1 MKKNFFILASSVLF
15 SLIIFTTCGLDT
27 YYTLSPPP
35 MATNQPDATATGY
48 DAAQMYFGFI
58 SATNTNY
65 DTSFR
70 FLGTAV
76 YYRIYASASTML
88 SHRASIS
95 AVNTSSDYSAAAN
108 RMISY
113 GYQQLYTSDGSIQPL
128 ISAEGRKVEI
138 RLTNNHEEVSSGIA
152 NTAQVSIDGSV
163 WKTPRRALGTNKTFD
178 FGRYEMSKYNA
189 QKNNYT
195 PPTLGDED
203 FENGTADENK
213 YYVTM
218 YAVAVGRD
226 TTYTTYYSNV
236 LYLGS
241 IVINADNE
249 HN

>member
-1 MKKNFFILASSVLF
+1 MKKNFFILASSVLLAF
-15 SLIIFTTCGLDT
+15 ILFTTCGLDT
-27 YYTLSPPP
+27 YYTLSPPTGP
-35 MATNQPDATATGY
+35 IHTVDQSNTDPDQNYLSFT
-48 DAAQMYFGFI
+48 
-58 SATNTNY
+58 SAVNTNP

-76 YYRIYASASTML
+76 YYRIYASVSTML

-138 RLTNNHEEVSSGIA
+138 RLTNNQETVSTGIG
-152 NTAQVSIDGSV
+152 NTAQISIDSAFY
-163 WKTPRRALGTNKTFD
+163 KTPRRALGTNKTFD
-178 FGRYEMSKYNA
+178 FGRLGKVGQPLPDEY
-189 QKNNYT
+189 YT
-195 PPTLGDED
+195 APAVGDED

-241 IVINADNE
+241 IVINANNE
-249 HN
+249 NN

>member
-1 MKKNFFILASSVLF
+1 MKKNIFLLASSVLLAF
-15 SLIIFTTCGLDT
+15 ILFTTCGLDT
-27 YYTLSPPP
+27 YYTLSPPTGP
-35 MATNQPDATATGY
+35 IHTVDQNNTDPDQNYLSFT
-48 DAAQMYFGFI
+48 
-58 SATNTNY
+58 SAVNTNP

-76 YYRIYASASTML
+76 YYRIYASVSTML

-138 RLTNNHEEVSSGIA
+138 RLTNNQESVSTGIG
-152 NTAQVSIDGSV
+152 NTAQITVDSSFY
-163 WKTPRRALGTNKTFD
+163 KTPRRALGTNKTFD
-178 FGRYEMSKYNA
+178 FGRYDKESLGYTPKD
-189 QKNNYT
+189 KYT
-195 PPTLGDED
+195 PPTSGDED
-203 FENGTADENK
+203 FENGTVENNK

-241 IVINADNE
+241 IVINANNE